1 MQPEQTKVS
10 ATSQIDRI
18 WLVVSRI
25 LTALSAL
32 TLLTMMAL
40 TSTDVIARYIVNRPI
55 RGAFEITELL
65 LVCLVFLSMPLAC
78 RAGTHVEVELIEPKS
93 LVMMKISS
101 SFAHLCGFAIF
112 AVLAWQ
118 IFDYA
123 ERFARYGQVTNSLEI
138 PLSWPAYLASACCAL
153 SALVFVGLLFKTL
166 GKTKHD

>member
-1 MQPEQTKVS
+1 MQSSQTNPKAS
-10 ATSQIDRI
+10 RIEGI

-25 LTALSAL
+25 LIVLSAI
-32 TLLTMMAL
+32 TLLAMMAL
-40 TSTDVIARYIVNRPI
+40 TSTDVVARYIVNRPI
-55 RGAFEITELL
+55 RGAFEVTELL

-78 RAGTHVEVELIEPKS
+78 RAGTHVEVELIDPKS
-93 LVMMKISS
+93 PIMMKLSRV
-101 SFAHLCGFAIF
+101 FANLCGFAIF

-153 SALVFVGLLFKTL
+153 SALVFVGLLFSSQ

>member
-1 MQPEQTKVS
+1 MQSSQTTAT
-10 ATSQIDRI
+10 ATSQISKI
-18 WLVVSRI
+18 WLVLSRI
-25 LTALSAL
+25 LTVLSAV
-32 TLLTMMAL
+32 TLLAMMAL
-40 TSTDVIARYIVNRPI
+40 TSTDVIARYIINRPI

-78 RAGTHVEVELIEPKS
+78 RAGTHVEVELIDPKS
-93 LVMMKISS
+93 PTMMKLSRV
-101 SFAHLCGFAIF
+101 FANLCGFAVF